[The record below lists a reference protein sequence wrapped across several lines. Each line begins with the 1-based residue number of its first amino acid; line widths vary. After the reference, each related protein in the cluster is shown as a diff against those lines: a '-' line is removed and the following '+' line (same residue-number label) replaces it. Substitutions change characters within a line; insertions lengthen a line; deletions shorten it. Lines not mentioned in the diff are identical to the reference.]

1 MFSIIAYTGVIIL
14 AASPFI
20 PVKMS
25 YHKRLSVIFRR
36 TNFMRELRNYKGDLQ
51 PKQPRY
57 LGETKTDSY
66 VEHAYSIPLG
76 HVLSE
81 SLEKAIVE
89 AFDVPVKVY
98 AEGGRLYVRFYSVK
112 LPKSV
117 RYDDVPV
124 CDNSHVIPVG
134 LSLDGWVFHDFD
146 RTPHMTVAG
155 ATRQGK
161 TVFLKNAITYL
172 CENNEVNDVRLYLID
187 LKGGLEFGR
196 YERLRQTVGVASN
209 VEQTADILNDIQTEM
224 SRRMAYFKR
233 EGHTN
238 IVDSPIKQRTFV
250 IVDEAAQLTPEPY
263 MPKETRDL
271 LAYCQHVLSEITR
284 IGGALGYRL
293 IFATQYP
300 TGDTLP
306 RQIKQ
311 NADAKIAF
319 RLPTEL
325 ASRVAIDEQG
335 AESLPQPGRAIY
347 RTVDRTEIQVPY
359 ISDGESERRLAKYKT
374 ADITWNFDEGGGNG
388 TNGRIP
394 SEEIS
399 RTDDDDI
406 IEFG

>member
-1 MFSIIAYTGVIIL
+1 MFSILAYAGVVIL

-20 PVKMS
+20 PNVKMS
-25 YHKRLSVIFRR
+25 YRKRLSVIFRR
-36 TNFMRELRNYKGDLQ
+36 TNFMRELRNYKGELQ

-57 LGETKTDSY
+57 LGETKADTY
-66 VEHAYSIPLG
+66 VEYSYSIPLG
-76 HVLSE
+76 HVLSD
-81 SLEKAIVE
+81 SLEKTIVE

-98 AEGGRLYVRFYSVK
+98 TEGGRLFVRFYNVK
-112 LPKSV
+112 IPEKV
-117 RYDDVPV
+117 RYEDVPIR
-124 CDNSHVIPVG
+124 DKYVIPIG
-134 LSLDGWVFHDFD
+134 LSLDGWLFHDFD

-172 CENNEVNDVRLYLID
+172 CENNEVNDVRMYLID

-196 YERLRQTVGVASN
+196 YERLRQTIGVASN
-209 VEQTADILNDIQTEM
+209 VEQTADILNDLQTEM
-224 SRRMAYFKR
+224 SRRIAYFKR
-233 EGHTN
+233 EGNTN
-238 IVDSPIKQRTFV
+238 IVDSPITQRTFV
-250 IVDEAAQLTPEPY
+250 IVDEAAQLTPESH

-271 LAYCQHVLSEITR
+271 LSYCQHVLSEVTR

-319 RLPTEL
+319 RLPTEI

-335 AESLPQPGRAIY
+335 ADSLTQPGRAIY
-347 RTVDRTEIQVPY
+347 RTVDRAEIQVPY
-359 ISDGESERRLAKYKT
+359 ISDGESERRLAKYIT
-374 ADITWNFDEGGGNG
+374 ADITWSFGEGGGNG

-394 SEEIS
+394 REEIS
-399 RTDDDDI
+399 REGDDDI